1 MQHDEKHCPLCG
13 QENHCMAGTGEENH
27 CWCMTAK
34 IPKEIL
40 ELVPQHLKGK
50 HCICQNCVEKYREK

>member
-1 MQHDEKHCPLCG
+1 
-13 QENHCMAGTGEENH
+13 MAGTGEENH